1 MLKNWCWAKDQ
12 LSQISQHYIRQGDH
26 LPSSLINKIINSRDI
41 NSAVFNLR
49 QIFFGLYDV
58 YVHTNDIEKEGTD
71 LSKLWRQMRDQISL
85 LDSSPDQQTIV
96 PGQSSFG
103 HVVGYTFSL
112 LLFAFNLLML
122 FFVVMMNA
130 YTTRLDS
137 T

>member
-49 QIFFGLYDV
+49 QIFFGL
-58 YVHTNDIEKEGTD
+58 
-71 LSKLWRQMRDQISL
+71 
-85 LDSSPDQQTIV
+85 
-96 PGQSSFG
+96 
-103 HVVGYTFSL
+103 
-112 LLFAFNLLML
+112 
-122 FFVVMMNA
+122 NA

-137 T
+137 TFLGREPNDQAF